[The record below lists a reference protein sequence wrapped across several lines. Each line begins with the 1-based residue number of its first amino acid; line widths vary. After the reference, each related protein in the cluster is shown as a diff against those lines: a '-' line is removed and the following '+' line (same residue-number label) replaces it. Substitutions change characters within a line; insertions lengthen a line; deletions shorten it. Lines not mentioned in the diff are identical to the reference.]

1 MAKRTKII
9 CTLGPATDDE
19 GVLSRLLDAG
29 MDVAR
34 LNFSHGTHAEHAER
48 IARVR
53 RACARTGSPCA
64 ILLDMRG
71 PEIRTGKLAGGRP
84 VALRAGDEIV
94 LTEREVA
101 GSAALVTQTC
111 AGLSE
116 RVRPGTQ
123 LLVDDGLI
131 ELAVE
136 AVEGAD
142 ISCRVVNDA
151 VLGERKSVN
160 VPGVTVP
167 LPVMTDQDR
176 ADILFGIEQDVD
188 FVAAS
193 FVRSAEAVREIRAF
207 LRAHGG
213 GHVSL
218 VAKIETAEAVED
230 IEAIVEA
237 SDGVMVARGDLGVEV
252 PSYRVPHI
260 QKKIIRL
267 CNERNTPVITATQM
281 LDSMIRAPRPTR
293 AEVADVA
300 NAVYDGTD
308 CLMLSGETAAGA
320 YPVEAVRIMA
330 RIAEESEPYLREEAA
345 GLREASRMEGHGSVS
360 VAVGMAA
367 VRAAETLGAR
377 CIVAPTMSGRSA
389 RLMAS
394 FRPRQPIY
402 AVTPTPRVMRS
413 MQLYWGVTPLLGDV
427 QGDTDYVIEQAR
439 RIVLERGLADVGD
452 IGVFT
457 VGDRDTSP
465 NADRA
470 AFAPTNIMYVVEL
483 HPEDI
488 PDSDHG
494 L

>member
-9 CTLGPATDDE
+9 CTLGPAVDDE
-19 GVLSRLLDAG
+19 ETIGRLLDEG

-34 LNFSHGTHAEHAER
+34 LNFSHGSHEEHAER
-48 IARVR
+48 MTRLRRV
-53 RACARTGSPCA
+53 CAQVDSPCA
-64 ILLDMRG
+64 VLLDTRG
-71 PEIRTGKLAGGRP
+71 PEIRTGTLTGGTPVSLHAGER
-84 VALRAGDEIV
+84 IV
-94 LTEREVA
+94 LTEQLVEGDAHR
-101 GSAALVTQTC
+101 VTQTC
-111 AGLSE
+111 AGLAAH
-116 RVRPGTQ
+116 VPPGTS

-131 ELAVE
+131 ELVVE
-136 AVEGAD
+136 AVEGTD
-142 ISCRVVNDA
+142 IVCRVVNDGT
-151 VLGERKSVN
+151 LGERKSIN

-176 ADILFGIEQDVD
+176 ADLIFGIEQDID

-193 FVRSAEAVREIRAF
+193 FIRSADAIREIRAF
-207 LRAHGG
+207 LQEHGG
-213 GHVSL
+213 GHIGL
-218 VAKIETAEAVED
+218 IAKIETAEAVND
-230 IEAIVEA
+230 IEAIVDA
-237 SDGVMVARGDLGVEV
+237 SDGVMVARGDLGVEM
-252 PSYRVPHI
+252 PSYLVPHI

-308 CLMLSGETAAGA
+308 CLMLSGETAMGA
-320 YPVEAVRIMA
+320 YPVEAVHVMA
-330 RIAEESEPYLREEAA
+330 RIAEESEPYLRAEAA
-345 GLREASRMEGHGSVS
+345 GLREASREAGHGSVS

-394 FRPRQPIY
+394 FRPHQPIY
-402 AVTPTPRVMRS
+402 AVTPLRRVLRS

-427 QGDTDYVIEQAR
+427 QGDTDFVIEQAR
-439 RIVLERGLADVGD
+439 RIVLDRGLAEVGD

-465 NADRA
+465 NADQA
-470 AFAPTNIMYVVEL
+470 TFAPTNIMYVVQF
-483 HPEDI
+483 HPEDAE
-488 PDSDHG
+488 G
-494 L
+494 MKA